1 MRYVSDTIEQKMS
14 KPRSKYS
21 NLKQDFYELK
31 LHIDDIYNSSPTFFP
46 LVAFIALATS
56 KSSALY
62 QYSVSEVTDVTII
75 CLH

>member
-1 MRYVSDTIEQKMS
+1 MS

-31 LHIDDIYNSSPTFFP
+31 LHIDDIYNSSPMFFP

-56 KSSALY
+56 KSSVLY